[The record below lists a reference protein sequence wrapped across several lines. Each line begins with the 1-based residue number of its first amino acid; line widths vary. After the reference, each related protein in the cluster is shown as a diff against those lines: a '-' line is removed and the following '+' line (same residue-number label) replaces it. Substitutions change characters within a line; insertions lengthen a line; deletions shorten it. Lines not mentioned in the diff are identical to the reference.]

1 MVTKIGDDDE
11 EEDADAD
18 DDSWMCLYVCNL
30 RPGRIRKEFDILAT
44 QQISGMAWLYRDPAS
59 KKNVL

>member
-1 MVTKIGDDDE
+1 MVTKIGDDDD

-44 QQISGMAWLYRDPAS
+44 QQISGMA
-59 KKNVL
+59 